1 MRKIERKLKRKE
13 FRKEKTKS
21 KKTGRKGRFCRG
33 KNRGR
38 IYRKRRIFF
47 RRGRTMNINIYESP
61 IEYKQLKD
69 DDYYIKIKNK
79 KRWKN
84 KPKRYK
90 IPKTHERKP
99 NFKRFEIE

>member
-1 MRKIERKLKRKE
+1 
-13 FRKEKTKS
+13 
-21 KKTGRKGRFCRG
+21 
-33 KNRGR
+33 
-38 IYRKRRIFF
+38 
-47 RRGRTMNINIYESP
+47 MNINIYESP
-61 IEYKQLKD
+61 NEYKELKE

-99 NFKRFEIE
+99 NFKRYEIE